1 MQEGLFLLFPKQ
13 LFKFLQ
19 RKWKY
24 IAQRIEYLPYG
35 EVFLDEKNEN
45 WNTPYKF
52 NGKEYD
58 EETGLYYYG
67 ARYYDPRLSL
77 WLGTDPMQG
86 KYPGI
91 SPYAFCMG
99 NPVKFVDP
107 DGRKLKLTS
116 FDTYT
121 DLSVIASTLP
131 MEYRK
136 YLSLNGLYVDKDLLN
151 FGYQLHGDKVGE
163 NYKSLL
169 EIVESDKTV
178 EFALSDNK
186 NAVSGTGILLTNT
199 NIHLPFKDP
208 VIDCY
213 ADNEPEPNGSV
224 GFSLAPRSH
233 TWTSNDLF
241 QRNQLNLGEQLFS
254 TNDNYQVLLNK
265 RLMRYKSLIPILRKA
280 VAHELYSHILFM
292 LRGKDS
298 LHRPERRGINSNSEF
313 EQWSRD
319 RISETINN
327 E

>member
-1 MQEGLFLLFPKQ
+1 
-13 LFKFLQ
+13 
-19 RKWKY
+19 
-24 IAQRIEYLPYG
+24 
-35 EVFLDEKNEN
+35 
-45 WNTPYKF
+45 
-52 NGKEYD
+52 
-58 EETGLYYYG
+58 
-67 ARYYDPRLSL
+67 
-77 WLGTDPMQG
+77 
-86 KYPGI
+86 
-91 SPYAFCMG
+91 MG

-136 YLSLNGLYVDKDLLN
+136 YVSLNGLYVDKDLLN